1 MLLTLFY
8 LSIGNM
14 KPDINWNSIETVLLD
29 MDGTLLDLYFDN
41 YFWQEYLPVHWGK
54 LNDMGAEQAKQQLRD
69 WYESEA
75 GTLSWYCLDFWT
87 QRLEFDVLA
96 LKADVEHLIQK
107 RPHAEDFLKK
117 LASSDYRVV
126 MVTNS
131 HEKLIDMKM
140 EKTRIDVFFDDIVS
154 AHRLGSAKEEQA
166 FWHSLQDEIP
176 FNLNKTL
183 LVDDNLTVLRTARAF
198 GISNLLA
205 IAKPDS
211 QADAQDTGE
220 FHALHSFQELDF

>member
-1 MLLTLFY
+1 
-8 LSIGNM
+8 M
-14 KPDINWNSIETVLLD
+14 KPDIDWHSIETVLLD

-54 LNDMGAEQAKQQLRD
+54 LNDMGAEQAKQQLRT
-69 WYESEA
+69 WYANEA

-87 QRLEFDVLA
+87 KRLNFDVLA

-117 LASSDYRVV
+117 LADSDYRVV

-140 EKTRIDVFFDDIVS
+140 EKTGIDVFFDNIVS

-166 FWHSLQDEIP
+166 FWHSLQEEIP
-176 FNLNKTL
+176 FDLDTTL
-183 LVDDNLTVLRTARAF
+183 LVDDNLTVLRTARDF
-198 GISNLLA
+198 GIGNLLA

-211 QADAQDTGE
+211 QAGAQDTEE
-220 FHALHSFQELDF
+220 FSALHSFQDLEF